1 MSTPE
6 LIQLFPIPVVIF
18 KYEEN
23 YEKELNYIRKI
34 DYRNKSDNT
43 FSYNLQS
50 VDTFLL
56 DKEELSKIKIFIEE
70 SIDFYAKNIIK
81 SSQQLVITQSWS
93 NKNSKNQS
101 HHTHIHPNSIAS
113 GVFYFKIN
121 KLPPIRFKNNKINTF
136 GMEVTE
142 QNNFNSF
149 EFYLPANDGELI
161 IFPSDLEHSVPVN
174 NSDEER
180 ISLSFNTFAKGNIGS
195 IDTLTYLPF
204 ERCL

>member
-1 MSTPE
+1 MNSPE
-6 LIQLFPIPVVIF
+6 VIQLFPTPVLIF

-23 YEKELNYIRKI
+23 FEKELDYIRKI
-34 DYRNKSDNT
+34 DYRKKDNNS
-43 FSYNLQS
+43 FSYNSQS

-56 DKEELSKIKIFIEE
+56 DKQELSKIKTFIEQ
-70 SIDFYAKNIIK
+70 SIDCYVKNIMK
-81 SSQQLVITQSWS
+81 SSRQLVITQSWA
-93 NKNSKNQS
+93 NKSLKNES
-101 HHTHIHPNSIAS
+101 HHEHIHPNSIVS
-113 GVFYFKIN
+113 GVFYFKID
-121 KLPPIRFKNNKINTF
+121 KLPPIRFKNSKVSNF
-136 GMEVTE
+136 GLEVIE

-149 EFYLPANDGELI
+149 EFYLPAKDGELI
-161 IFPSDLEHSVPVN
+161 IFPSDLQHSVPVN